1 MLKAKD
7 LRDQSIEE
15 LEATVIETKN
25 ELFEIKNEMKQAK
38 KLEKPHLLRE
48 KKKDIAKLKTIICEK
63 AKATY
68 DEQPADL

>member
-15 LEATVIETKN
+15 LEANLLDTKKELFELKN
-25 ELFEIKNEMKQAK
+25 ELKQSK

-48 KKKDIAKLKTIICEK
+48 KKKDIAKLLTIVREK
-63 AKATY
+63 QLAVVEEKSS
-68 DEQPADL
+68 